1 MIGKGLELVGLTGDE
16 WITEKEHTIG
26 ALPGPEDEEVAA
38 VWEFST
44 DPEILGEKMHY
55 REDE

>member
-1 MIGKGLELVGLTGDE
+1 MIGKGLELVGLTE
-16 WITEKEHTIG
+16 NEHTSW
-26 ALPGPEDEEVAA
+26 ALPGPEDEEGTA
-38 VWEFST
+38 VWEFSN